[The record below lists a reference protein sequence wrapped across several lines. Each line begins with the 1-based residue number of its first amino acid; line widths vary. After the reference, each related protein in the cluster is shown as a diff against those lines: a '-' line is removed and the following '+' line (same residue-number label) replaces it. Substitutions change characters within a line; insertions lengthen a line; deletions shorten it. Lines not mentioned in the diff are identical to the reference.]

1 MKTKPF
7 HIALLAF
14 AATSAGAGQA
24 QTIAAAEPSAAV
36 VQTPGRST
44 ALKAPQEQIS
54 YATGV
59 ITVRNFARNG
69 VAFDSELMIQGMRDA
84 LAGKALAMTDKEIR
98 LAMSAL
104 QTDLRRAQV
113 ANQRELGEKNMK
125 AGREFQATYKAR
137 PDVHTLGNGVMFREL
152 RAGTGRKPTE
162 TDAVLV
168 KYRGTLLD
176 GSEFDATEGDRTATL
191 RLSQAIIGWREAL
204 KMMPVGA
211 KWEVVIPHMLAYGE
225 RGVGQTI
232 GPNETLLF
240 EVDLVGIKE

>member
-1 MKTKPF
+1 MKIKPLQL
-7 HIALLAF
+7 ALLIGCM
-14 AATSAGAGQA
+14 AGAGASSA
-24 QTIAAAEPSAAV
+24 QTVAAADPGAALA
-36 VQTPGRST
+36 QTPGRGA
-44 ALKAPQEQIS
+44 ALKSPQEQIS

-59 ITVRNFARNG
+59 ITVRNFAKNG
-69 VAFDSELMIQGMRDA
+69 VGFDSELLIQGLRDA
-84 LAGKALAMTDKEIR
+84 LAGKPLAMTDKEIR

-104 QTDLRRAQV
+104 QTDLRRGQV
-113 ANQRELGEKNMK
+113 ANQREWGEKNIK
-125 AGREFQATYKAR
+125 AGREFQAVYKAR
-137 PDVHTLGNGVMFREL
+137 PGVNTLGNGVMFREL

-162 TDAVLV
+162 ADAVLV

-211 KWEVVIPHMLAYGE
+211 KWEIVIPHMLAYGE

>member
-1 MKTKPF
+1 MNRKSLQISVLA
-7 HIALLAF
+7 IA
-14 AATSAGAGQA
+14 AASFGASQA
-24 QTIAAAEPSAAV
+24 QTVAAAETGVTTAQPA
-36 VQTPGRST
+36 GRDG
-44 ALKAPQEQIS
+44 ALKSPQAQIS

-59 ITVRNFARNG
+59 ITVRNFAKNG

-84 LAGKALAMTDKEIR
+84 LAGKTLAMSEKEIR

-113 ANQRELGEKNMK
+113 TNQRELGEKNIK
-125 AGREFQATYKAR
+125 VGREFQAAYKSK
-137 PDVHTLGNGVMFREL
+137 PGVQTLGNGVMFREL
-152 RAGTGRKPTE
+152 RAGAGKKPAE
-162 TDAVLV
+162 SDAVLV
-168 KYRGTLLD
+168 KYRGTLID
-176 GSEFDATEGDRTATL
+176 GTEFDATEGDGSATL

-211 KWEVVIPHMLAYGE
+211 KWEIVIPHMLAYGE

-232 GPNETLLF
+232 GPNETLVF